1 MCGKKITNRKACTCK
16 TKVPAAEL
24 QYWLD
29 QKTERKMFIG
39 PVDVKATKKIKTQ
52 LARHES

>member
-1 MCGKKITNRKACTCK
+1 MCGKKITNRNTCTCK

-52 LARHES
+52 LARQES